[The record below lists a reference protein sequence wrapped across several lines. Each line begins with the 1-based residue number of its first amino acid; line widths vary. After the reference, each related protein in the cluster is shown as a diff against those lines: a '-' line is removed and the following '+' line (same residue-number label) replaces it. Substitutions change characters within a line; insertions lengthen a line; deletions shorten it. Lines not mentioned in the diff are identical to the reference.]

1 MVVFPE
7 IPQVQCGK
15 GANVHP
21 VGYEFRV
28 TEMARSIV
36 LTTRE
41 RT

>member
-7 IPQVQCGK
+7 MPQIQCGK

-21 VGYEFRV
+21 IGYEFRV
-28 TEMARSIV
+28 TEMVRSIAP
-36 LTTRE
+36 TPWE